1 MDEITLKLNSP
12 ITEEQWDTITDVDFD
27 NTCSI
32 WFNTKHGKE
41 VEFTKIVRCKDC
53 KKHNVKMGFDENG
66 HTVWKE
72 DSCPLILFRGKAQ
85 GHEFDYQYC
94 IYGERK

>member
-1 MDEITLKLNSP
+1 MNLSADIGKAEHKSLWHY
-12 ITEEQWDTITDVDFD
+12 EQALLEMREMLESEG
-27 NTCSI
+27 N
-32 WFNTKHGKE
+32 
-41 VEFTKIVRCKDC
+41 IVLCKDC